1 MEREILWSPSEE
13 RSKNSALAKY
23 MAWLRKHYSLE
34 FATYP
39 ELWNGAPMIW
49 NYFGKQFGYILI
61 FDQVNPIRKF

>member
-1 MEREILWSPSEE
+1 MDMEREILWSPSEE

-39 ELWNGAPMIW
+39 EL
-49 NYFGKQFGYILI
+49 
-61 FDQVNPIRKF
+61 